1 MSQRHLFGAQRVA
14 ACLLIVHAFAAP
26 CVVSSQAAKRQVA
39 VFPLVDGTGGTNRA
53 AGAAASQTLIEQMAT
68 GSRILGVLVDDS
80 LGASAIDQA
89 RAVNLGKSRGT
100 SFVFVGTV
108 VTATSRESSRSGW
121 LPQIKGNT
129 VHLRVRSIEAKAEL
143 QGVLYDVATGERL
156 FTTTTRGTQKD
167 RSYGGRVWASW
178 GSWDVGDQAAF
189 LESPMGQAFL
199 KASREMVKL
208 IEQATASRVA
218 NQ

>member
-1 MSQRHLFGAQRVA
+1 MSQRHSLGAARMA
-14 ACLLIVHAFAAP
+14 ACLLILHAFAAP
-26 CVVSSQAAKRQVA
+26 VVVSSQAAKSRVA
-39 VFPLVDGTGGTNRA
+39 VFPFVDGTGGTNRA
-53 AGAAASQTLIEQMAT
+53 AGVAASQTFVDEMAT
-68 GSRILGVLVDDS
+68 GSRLLGVLVDDS
-80 LGASAIDQA
+80 LGSDAIDQE

-100 SFVFVGTV
+100 PFVFVATI

-129 VHLRVRSIEAKAEL
+129 VHVRVRSIEAKTEL

-156 FTTTTRGTQKD
+156 FTTTTRGTHKD
-167 RSYGGRVWASW
+167 HSYGGRVWSSW

-199 KASREMVKL
+199 KASREMVKQ
-208 IEQATASRVA
+208 IDQATVSRVP
-218 NQ
+218 NH